1 MVINYCDLCG
11 QPIHKER
18 YILVVV
24 EEKDVAVQPIGKTNP
39 RVSYEVCDSCIK
51 LIKKIFTVKKQ
62 KLQEIEQFI
71 EATYSLTPK
80 QPKTKKIINRKDKA

>member
-1 MVINYCDLCG
+1 MQICYCDLCG

-18 YILVVV
+18 YILVIV
-24 EEKDVAVQPIGKTNP
+24 EEKDVAVQAVGKVNP

-62 KLQEIEQFI
+62 KLSEIENFL
-71 EATYSLTPK
+71 EETYKLTPK
-80 QPKTKKIINRKDKA
+80 QPKVKKTINKRGKA